1 MSEYNGPWLI
11 LCGAT
16 VLHRHGWT
24 TQIPRIQ
31 DYIILDTLPLPHI
44 PSSVFHPR
52 TAAWFADFA
61 DEIIDGNIP
70 HVTPYL
76 ALVNAWSPL
85 ADLPPKEW
93 QPDPDDLEWDEIDI
107 PRLRA
112 LFTRSGVEWP
122 AFYTGWPRDR
132 R

>member
-1 MSEYNGPWLI
+1 M
-11 LCGAT
+11 
-16 VLHRHGWT
+16 LHRHGWT

-52 TAAWFADFA
+52 TAAWFVDFA

-122 AFYTGWPRDR
+122 AFYNGWPCDR